1 MVNEIKER
9 SNNQAIFPLGFSAE
23 RSWERIDY
31 AQKESFPAG
40 SSLFWRFFRFFKR
53 TSMCCKFQIDFSAQ
67 SFTCFERTTC
77 DLSLFPVPRFL
88 NKLHVCSVLQHIND
102 CFRPT
107 SIVKSSV
114 TAILA
119 SSKLHQYSSAL
130 FLLPLPSQR

>member
-1 MVNEIKER
+1 MTSEKREIQKKCLSELEKIMVNEIKER
-9 SNNQAIFPLGFSAE
+9 SNNQVIFPLGFSAE
-23 RSWERIDY
+23 RSWVRIDY

-88 NKLHVCSVLQHIND
+88 KKLYAVFYNISTIASNLQ
-102 CFRPT
+102 
-107 SIVKSSV
+107 
-114 TAILA
+114 A
-119 SSKLHQYSSAL
+119 SS
-130 FLLPLPSQR
+130 SQV